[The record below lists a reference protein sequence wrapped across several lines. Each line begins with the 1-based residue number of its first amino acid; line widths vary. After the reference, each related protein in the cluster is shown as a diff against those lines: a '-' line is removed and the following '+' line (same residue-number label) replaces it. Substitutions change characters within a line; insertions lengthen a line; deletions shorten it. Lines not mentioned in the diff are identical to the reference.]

1 MNFFGYL
8 LKWTMISVDADEK
21 PVRVFARGV
30 IDKETV
36 ARPNID
42 GDSVRV
48 WINEFPKS

>member
-8 LKWTMISVDADEK
+8 LKWTMASIDADEK
-21 PVRVFARGV
+21 LVGLPTREV

-36 ARPNID
+36 TRPNIY
-42 GDSVRV
+42 GDSLIV